1 MATEIERVAL
11 VGFMGAGKSSV
22 GPALAMRLGLDFVD
36 LDEVI
41 CQRVGM
47 SIAEI
52 FEREGE
58 ASFRRRES
66 EILADHLEG
75 PPLVIATGGGIVE
88 REENRRRLGAEARTV
103 WLDVRFDTV
112 CRRLQSDAN
121 PRPRPLLRQLG
132 WEGLRLLHR
141 RRRPLYASCARWR
154 VDTDRDSA
162 VRLGRRLAVALRGNA
177 P

>member
-1 MATEIERVAL
+1 MATDRERVAL

-22 GPALAMRLGLDFVD
+22 GPALAMRLGLAFVD
-36 LDEVI
+36 LDQAIVL
-41 CQRVGM
+41 RAGA

-58 ASFRRRES
+58 AGFRRRET

-88 REENRRRLGAEARTV
+88 LAENRQRLAVEARTV

-112 CRRLQSDAN
+112 CRRLQSDPTA
-121 PRPRPLLRQLG
+121 RARPLLHKLG
-132 WEGLRLLHR
+132 WEGLRILHR
-141 RRRPLYASCARWR
+141 QRRPLYASCARWR
-154 VDTDRDSA
+154 VDTDRESA
-162 VRLGRRLAVALRGNA
+162 VRLGRRLAVALRNGT

>member
-1 MATEIERVAL
+1 MPTDPERVAL
-11 VGFMGAGKSSV
+11 VGFMGAGKSSI

-36 LDEVI
+36 LDAEIVSSA
-41 CQRVGM
+41 GAT
-47 SIAEI
+47 IAEI
-52 FEREGE
+52 FEQEGE
-58 ASFRRRES
+58 AGFRRRET

-88 REENRRRLGAEARTV
+88 SSENRQRLAIEARTI

-112 CRRLQSDAN
+112 CRRLSADGSG
-121 PRPRPLLRQLG
+121 RPRPLLQQLG
-132 WEGLRLLHR
+132 WEGLRVLHR

-162 VRLGRRLAVALRGNA
+162 VRLGRRLAVALRSGNS
-177 P
+177 